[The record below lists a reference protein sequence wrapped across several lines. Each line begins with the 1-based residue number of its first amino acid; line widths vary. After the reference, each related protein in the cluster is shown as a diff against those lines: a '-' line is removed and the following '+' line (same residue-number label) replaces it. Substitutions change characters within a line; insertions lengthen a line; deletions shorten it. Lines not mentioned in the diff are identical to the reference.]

1 MLVAAVFIALLA
13 FLAEA
18 KFDPKD
24 PRVEDRLAIQDLIVQ
39 YCHAVDTRN
48 WEQFESVFTPDARV
62 DYTSNLLGVA
72 GTPKQVAAELVNS
85 LAVFSVTVHLVSNVE
100 IEFTSPSTAKVRAM
114 LYNPMFAVGFP
125 VLPIFTVQGYYHHNL
140 TLTSTGEWKSTG
152 LRENIT
158 VTWEHQLVAYL
169 VLLVLF
175 WRTRR
180 R

>member
-1 MLVAAVFIALLA
+1 MPLLVLVVLVVLLV
-13 FLAEA
+13 AEA

-48 WEQFESVFTPDARV
+48 WAQYEQIFTPNAWV
-62 DYTSNLLGVA
+62 DYTSNLLGVE
-72 GTPKQVAAELVNS
+72 GTPKQVAAELATS
-85 LAVFSVTVHLVSNVE
+85 LDMFSVTVHQVSNLE
-100 IEFTSPSTAKVRAM
+100 IEFTSPNTARARAM
-114 LYNPMFAVGFP
+114 LYNPMFVVGFP

-140 TLTSTGEWKSTG
+140 TQTSTGEWKSTG

-158 VTWEHQLVAYL
+158 IKWEHQLVAYL